1 MRITDVEPIVLRLDS
16 VDASR
21 ADGTQDAFLVRIHTD
36 EGIVGLGE
44 ADTSPY
50 VARTI
55 VEMPSSHSI
64 ARGLREV
71 LVGEDPL
78 QTDRL
83 WQLMFD
89 ASDHYGRGGAAL
101 HTISAID
108 IALWDIAGKAAGRGV
123 SELLGGGRTPDVRV
137 YASEV
142 MPEKPDE
149 VRRIAERVAE
159 AGYDALKLGWG
170 PLGRDLAYDAALV
183 GAARETLGPER
194 SLMLDGGRA
203 YTVKRALE
211 LLRRVEE
218 HELYWFEEPL
228 PPDDLDGYRR
238 LSDASQ
244 VRIATGEADST
255 LRPFRAL
262 VEHGHVDVLQP
273 DLARCGGFT
282 VARQIALLERTST
295 VEIVPH
301 CFSTGVLVAASLH
314 FVAALDRPTWSEYS
328 VADSPLVNGILRQPF
343 TLADGRLRGAGRPRP
358 RDRARPG
365 RHRPRPPR
373 VDGEHHVPRRHEA
386 VRRRHRCRRR
396 PRPRDP

>member
-1 MRITDVEPIVLRLDS
+1 MRITDVEPIVLRIDGLD
-16 VDASR
+16 ATR

-64 ARGLREV
+64 ARGLKEV

-108 IALWDIAGKAAGRGV
+108 IALWDIAGKAAGRPV
-123 SELLGGGRTPDVRV
+123 SELLGGGRTRDIRV

-149 VRRIAERVAE
+149 VRRIAARAAD
-159 AGYDALKLGWG
+159 AGYEALKLGWG
-170 PLGRDLAYDAALV
+170 PLGHDLAHDAALV
-183 GAARETLGPER
+183 GAARETLGPQR

-238 LSDASQ
+238 LSDAAH
-244 VRIATGEADST
+244 VRIAAGEADST

-282 VARQIALLERTST
+282 VARQIALLERTAT

-314 FVAALDRPTWSEYS
+314 FVATLDRPTWSEYS
-328 VADSPLVNGILRQPF
+328 VADSPLVNGILREPF
-343 TLADGRLRGAGRPRP
+343 TLRDGQLRVPAGPGLGIELDQDAIDRVRLA
-358 RDRARPG
+358 
-365 RHRPRPPR
+365 
-373 VDGEHHVPRRHEA
+373 
-386 VRRRHRCRRR
+386 
-396 PRPRDP
+396 